1 MSDEKEKTA
10 PVEQKKSGGGGRLLG
25 VLLPAVVA
33 GVAAFAPPAA
43 ASSEHTEAAKPPGVT
58 LALEPFLLTIPD
70 ANRKVHPMKV
80 TLAIEFDSSAKEDA
94 LKPLVPRVRD
104 STLGYLRTLTFE
116 AALDPAASD
125 KMRGEVLERV
135 QGTAAPAA
143 QRVLITDLVVQ

>member
-1 MSDEKEKTA
+1 
-10 PVEQKKSGGGGRLLG
+10 
-25 VLLPAVVA
+25 
-33 GVAAFAPPAA
+33 
-43 ASSEHTEAAKPPGVT
+43 VT
-58 LALEPFLLTIPD
+58 LALDPFLLTIPD

-80 TLAIEFDSSAKEDA
+80 TLAIEFDSTAKEDA
-94 LKPLVPRVRD
+94 LKALVPRVRD

-125 KMRGEVLERV
+125 KMRGEVLERI